1 MPSSNYAYVNG
12 RFVPEVEATVSI
24 FDRGFLY
31 GDGVFET
38 MRVYER
44 KVFRVRE
51 HLDRLLA
58 GLKYLEIECPLALEE
73 LRTVLGVLAERNHVA
88 NGFAR
93 LYVTAG
99 VSSQGPMTHS
109 EHGVSLVALCESRQF
124 DSPKLRVTI
133 SSKRLDPSLSCYKT
147 ANRLPYMLARREAEK
162 VGADEAVLLN
172 AAGRAVELSTSN
184 LFVVKAGELF
194 TPALSEGP
202 LPGVTRD
209 VVMLLASEM
218 MLPVHEVMMDLPMLD
233 TAEEVFA
240 TNTLME
246 IVSVVQF
253 KDRKLEEGR
262 LTRLLQQA
270 YREFVR
276 QELSI

>member
-1 MPSSNYAYVNG
+1 MRSNNYAYINE
-12 RFVPEVEATVSI
+12 RFVPEAEATVSI

-31 GDGVFET
+31 GHGIFET
-38 MRVYER
+38 MRVYEG

-58 GLKYLEIECPLALEE
+58 SLKHLEIKCPLAPEDLGTI
-73 LRTVLGVLAERNHVA
+73 LRVLAERNKVRG
-88 NGFAR
+88 GFAR
-93 LYVTAG
+93 LYITSGA
-99 VSSQGPMTHS
+99 SSQGLMTRS
-109 EHGVSLVALCESRQF
+109 EHGVTLVALCESREF
-124 DSPKLRVTI
+124 ECPKLRVII
-133 SSKRLDPSLSCYKT
+133 SSTRLDPSLSCHKT

-162 VGADEAVLLN
+162 EGADEAILLN
-172 AAGRAVELSTSN
+172 SGGRPVELSTSN

-209 VVMLLASEM
+209 VVLLLASEM
-218 MLPVHEVMMDLPMLD
+218 LVPVHEVRMGLPMLE
-233 TAEEVFA
+233 TADEIFA

-246 IVSVVQF
+246 IVPVVQF
-253 KDRKLEEGR
+253 KSRKLEEGQ
-262 LTRLLQQA
+262 LTKRLQQA

-276 QELSI
+276 QELAI